1 MLKKRPLRALS
12 LLLAFLL
19 LLPLLVACNPK
30 LEEHEVAVSW
40 HHGVITSSSDKFNPS
55 RLMEAVDGYSYSDI
69 IHIEKAGTTLT
80 FTDDNSEEMLDTE
93 RADNNVYVLSH
104 WVEKNGEWVMENPG
118 DHYEGKGGRA
128 LEIALV
134 DNENSRVTYTYTSTF
149 DNEYVRLCYR
159 SGQTAKNA
167 RKIDFAKV
175 YLVQQNKKGTLALNE
190 SYYKKLDLA
199 KYLAASTDAVYYDAL
214 EELNVVVIGDSYFDD
229 SSVKDRLWIDLLSY
243 KYDMELDNH
252 GISGSTVS
260 NSQSTITNPSHTYY
274 GDKKAYQP
282 MTERLSDPNA
292 TKALVNM
299 RENVDIVLFDGGRND
314 FTREVTLGAA
324 TLSNTNVSTFCGAV
338 NYCIDRLQEL
348 FPNALIIGITVWGH
362 QQTNAVTGH
371 TQTDFGNAMI
381 EMCRLQGIPC
391 FNGMDESV
399 TGVHMDNGDFRKNY
413 CKSATDV
420 SHLNEAGMKNFMPVM
435 EKYIAE
441 QYTAFLAA
449 KQ

>member
-1 MLKKRPLRALS
+1 MPQKTPLRALS
-12 LLLAFLL
+12 LLLTLL
-19 LLPLLVACNPK
+19 MLLPLFAACQPK
-30 LEEHEVAVSW
+30 LEENEIAVAW
-40 HHGVITSSSDKFNPS
+40 HHGVITSSKDKITPNTLSDG
-55 RLMEAVDGYSYSDI
+55 VDGYSYSDI
-69 IHIEKAGTTLT
+69 IHIPKAGTTLT
-80 FTDDNSEEMLDTE
+80 FTDDNSEDMPDTD
-93 RADNNVYVLSH
+93 RAGENVFVLSH
-104 WVEKNGEWVMENPG
+104 WVEKNGEWVLEDPG

-134 DNENSRVTYTYTSTF
+134 DNENDYVRYVYTSSF

-175 YLVQQNKKGTLALNE
+175 YLEQTGKKGTLASNE

-199 KYLAASTDAVYYDAL
+199 KYLAASTEAAWYDVL

-229 SSVKDRLWIDLLSY
+229 GNVKDRMWIDLLSY

-260 NSQSTITNPSHTYY
+260 NSQSTITNPSHTYH
-274 GDKKAYQP
+274 GDKKAFHP
-282 MTERLSDPNA
+282 MTERLTDPNA
-292 TKALVNM
+292 QKALVNQ

-314 FTREVTLGAA
+314 FTREVALGAA
-324 TLSNTNVSTFCGAV
+324 SLSNNDKGTFCGAV

-362 QQTNAVTGH
+362 QQTNSVTGH
-371 TQTDFGNAMI
+371 TQEDFGNAMM

-399 TGVHMDNGDFRKNY
+399 TGVHMDDGDFRKSY
-413 CKSATDV
+413 CKSSTDV

-441 QYTAFLAA
+441 QYTAFLATRS
-449 KQ
+449 